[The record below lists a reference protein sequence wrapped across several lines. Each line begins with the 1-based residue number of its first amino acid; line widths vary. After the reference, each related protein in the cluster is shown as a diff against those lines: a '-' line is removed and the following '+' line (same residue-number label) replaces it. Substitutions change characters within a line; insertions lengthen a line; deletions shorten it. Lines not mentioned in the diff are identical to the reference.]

1 MKRFNKIII
10 ILTLLSGFVSC
21 DYLDTLP
28 PNIIDRETVFSNE
41 SSVTAYLAKLYSDII
56 FDDFKLSASGYDNEQ
71 SYYRLEY
78 YTGYAVSM
86 PKNDVLDKQGQGITG
101 SLGYS
106 NFDYGRI
113 RNVNDFLKNI
123 AENAGSF
130 DATKVKGWIAEA
142 RVIRAWYYFNLAKR
156 YGGLPLITE
165 PQEVLNASNESLM
178 VARSSEKET
187 WDFIIADID
196 YALANGIGVSSQ
208 PGRIN
213 RFVAHMLKAQA
224 ALFAASIARY
234 GSLLTPELAEYTDL
248 NTGKQ
253 LSGIPAADAAA
264 YYRIA
269 FDAADSVVTSNKYAL
284 ARNLDSN
291 GSVSFAKLFVKPE
304 SHSEALLV
312 EYFKKPLIGHRWSY
326 YHLPK
331 PFGTNE
337 FDNPTLNLIDLY
349 DNLDGTS
356 AKVSTDADGWTTT
369 YNSLDEP
376 FKNRDYRLG
385 GTVYYPGSFIGDVY
399 FDVRKGLIVNGAVNS
414 AVGNVTVSGTGYS
427 VRGKYGMG
435 DAEQTASGFMCRKY
449 IDENNVKNVS
459 YTELSENPWLIM
471 RYAEALL
478 IQAECAAELG
488 QFKDKAKKALDDIRT
503 RAGLPALASE
513 NDVTIDEV
521 RKQWVCEFAF
531 ENTIF
536 WCSRRWRTLD
546 KTLTGGFKPSG
557 LEPYW
562 DITNNKWKFK
572 KVSIGNYP
580 KISFLNKYYYN
591 QIDAKA
597 ISTNPKIIQNYGY

>member
-1 MKRFNKIII
+1 MKPFNKIFI
-10 ILTLLSGFVSC
+10 ILTLLSGVVSC
-21 DYLDTLP
+21 NYLDTLP
-28 PNIIDRETVFSNE
+28 PNIIDEETVFSNE
-41 SSVTAYLAKLYSDII
+41 STVTAYLAKLYSDII

-78 YTGYAVSM
+78 YSGYAVSM
-86 PKNDVLDKQGQGITG
+86 PKNDVIDKQGQGITG

-123 AENAGSF
+123 TKNTGSY
-130 DATKVKGWIAEA
+130 DAARVKSWIAEA

-196 YALANGIGVSSQ
+196 YALANGIAVSSQ

-213 RFVAHMLKAQA
+213 RYVAYMLKAQA
-224 ALFAASIARY
+224 ALYAASVARY
-234 GSLLTPELAEYTDL
+234 GSQLTPELAEYKDL
-248 NTGKQ
+248 NSGKL
-253 LSGIPAADAAA
+253 LSGISAAEAPA

-269 FDAADSVVTSNKYAL
+269 FDAADSVIVSKKYAL
-284 ARNLDSN
+284 ARNLESN
-291 GSVSFAKLFVKPE
+291 GANSFAKLFVKPE
-304 SHSEALLV
+304 SHNEAILV
-312 EYFKKPLIGHRWSY
+312 EYFKKPLMGHRWSY
-326 YHLPK
+326 FHLPK

-337 FDNPTLNLIDLY
+337 FDNPTLNLIDMY

-356 AKVSTDADGWTTT
+356 AKVTTDADGWTIT
-369 YNSLDEP
+369 YNSPDEP

-385 GTVYYPGSFIGDVY
+385 GTVYYPGSFIGDVN
-399 FDVRKGLIVNGAVNS
+399 FEVRKGVIVNNVVNS
-414 AVGNVTVSGTGYS
+414 AVGNVTVNGQTYT

-459 YTELSENPWLIM
+459 YTELSENPWLVM

-488 QFKDKAKKALDDIRT
+488 QFKDKAKKALDDVRT
-503 RAGLPALASE
+503 RAGLSALASE
-513 NDVTIDEV
+513 NNVTIDEV

-531 ENTIF
+531 ENTVF
-536 WCSRRWRTLD
+536 WCNRRWRTLD
-546 KTLTGGFKPSG
+546 KTLSGGFKPSG

-580 KISFLNKYYYN
+580 RISFLNKYYYN
-591 QIDAKA
+591 QIDSKA

>member
-1 MKRFNKIII
+1 MKRFNKIFI
-10 ILTLLSGFVSC
+10 ILTMLSGFVSC
-21 DYLDTLP
+21 NYLDTLP
-28 PNIIDRETVFSNE
+28 PNIIDRETVFNNE

-86 PKNDVLDKQGQGITG
+86 PKNDVIDKQGQGITG

-113 RNVNDFLKNI
+113 RNVNDFLKNM

-130 DATKVKGWIAEA
+130 DAAKLKGWIAEA

-156 YGGLPLITE
+156 YGGVPIITE

-187 WDFIIADID
+187 WDFIISDID
-196 YALANGIGVSSQ
+196 YALANGIAVSSQ
-208 PGRIN
+208 TGRIN
-213 RFVAHMLKAQA
+213 RYVAHMLKAQA
-224 ALFAASIARY
+224 ALYAASVARY
-234 GSLLTPELAEYTDL
+234 GSQLTPELAEYTDL

-253 LSGIPAADAAA
+253 LSGITAAEAPA

-269 FDAADSVVTSNKYAL
+269 LDAADSIIISKKYAL
-284 ARNLDSN
+284 ARNLESN
-291 GSVSFAKLFVKPE
+291 GANSYAKLFVKPE
-304 SHSEALLV
+304 SHNEALLV

-337 FDNPTLNLIDLY
+337 FDNPTLNLVDLY

-356 AKVSTDADGWTTT
+356 AKVTTDADGWTST
-369 YNSLDEP
+369 YNSPDEP

-385 GTVYYPGSFIGDVY
+385 GTVYYPGSFIGDVN
-399 FDVRKGLIVNGAVNS
+399 FEVRKGVIVNGTVNS
-414 AVGNVTVSGTGYS
+414 AVGNVTVSGTSYS

-459 YTELSENPWLIM
+459 YTELSENPWMVM
-471 RYAEALL
+471 RFAEVLL

-488 QFKDKAKKALDDIRT
+488 QFKDKGKKALDDIRT
-503 RAGLPALASE
+503 RAGLPALASD

-591 QIDAKA
+591 QIDSKA